1 LYALAASFCE
11 KENISFAVLQ
21 PLIEETAIRLRNTTP
36 QKAQTGPAIRND
48 TITIQK
54 HRDMLKKYPDIL
66 NFYNLFTSEIQ
77 KSVLGFEL

>member
-1 LYALAASFCE
+1 L
-11 KENISFAVLQ
+11 AVLQ

-54 HRDMLKKYPDIL
+54 HHDMLKKYPDIL